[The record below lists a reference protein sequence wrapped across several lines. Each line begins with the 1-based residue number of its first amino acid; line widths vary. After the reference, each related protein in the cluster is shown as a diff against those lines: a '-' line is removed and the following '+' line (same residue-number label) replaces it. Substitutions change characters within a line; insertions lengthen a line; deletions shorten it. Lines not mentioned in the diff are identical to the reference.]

1 MVFEGTKMKVLSVK
15 LENCYGL
22 KKLEI
27 DFSFEKSN
35 ANLIYAANGAMKT
48 SFAKTFYALSK
59 EKKPEEKMYNKI
71 PSYEIKVDGVDIN
84 SEDIL
89 VIKPFDKEFESEN
102 ISTLLVNSAK
112 KSIYDKILKEILEAK
127 KKLINE
133 LNKQSKI
140 KKDDIEAQLTKDL
153 ETKDIFSA
161 IEMLQ
166 KLNLGN
172 LAYSKIQYQAIFDPK
187 VIELLGNQEVINN
200 IKEYTQKYNELI
212 EQSLL
217 FKKGIFNPTKASS
230 VSSALKK
237 EMFFEANHKVLLDGK
252 AEAIENH
259 LLLEQSFETEK
270 EKILGNGSL
279 QEISKKIISGVAP
292 VKVFQELL
300 ESYPEISTDLADIDN
315 LKKII
320 WCSYYDANKVL
331 FDELLSLFQ
340 TNKTQIIQIESEANV
355 EATKWYDAHK
365 IFKDRFHVPFS
376 MEIEN
381 HTSAILG
388 TTKPEAVFTFEGE
401 NGEKLIFNRGKLD
414 SLDFLSVGERRALY
428 LLYVIFDFLERQSRG
443 KPSLVVIDDIADSFD
458 YKNKYAIIEYL
469 KELSEHNLIRLIILT
484 HNFDFYRTFQSRI
497 LVDAQWENS
506 YVAQKNIDGVKLLK
520 GGSKDVAS
528 PFELW
533 KKNYHKNAAM
543 LVSMIPFVRNLVE
556 YKEGNACNDYA
567 ELTSLLHI
575 KSDTSNFMLSDLEI
589 LIKKTVKGEKL
600 DTAIIPN
607 CKVIEHIYKTAEEI
621 CNLKSENEIC
631 LENKITLSIAIRLKA
646 EEFMLSEVKDKP
658 AMTKNQT
665 FALFDRFVREG
676 DHNDEEFKNRKKVLG
691 QVILMTPE
699 SIHLNS
705 FMYEP
710 LMDMSSLHLTKLL
723 TEVKNLFP

>member
-1 MVFEGTKMKVLSVK
+1 MNVLSVN
-15 LENCYGL
+15 LENCYGI
-22 KKLEI
+22 KKLENT
-27 DFSFEKSN
+27 FKFEKSN
-35 ANLIYAANGAMKT
+35 ANLIYAPNGAMKT

-59 EKKPEEKMYNKI
+59 GLKPEEKMFNKT
-71 PSYEIKVDGVDIN
+71 PVCEIKIDGVDIHKD
-84 SEDIL
+84 DIL

-102 ISTLLVNSAK
+102 ITTLLVNPTK
-112 KSIYDKILKEILEAK
+112 KTVYDKILKEILEAK

-140 KKDDIEAQLTKDL
+140 KRDDVESQLTKDL
-153 ETKDIFSA
+153 GSEDIFSA
-161 IEMLQ
+161 IETLQ
-166 KLNLGN
+166 KLNIGN
-172 LAYSKIQYQAIFDPK
+172 HAYSTIQYQAIFDPK

-230 VSSALKK
+230 VSSTLKK

-252 AEAIENH
+252 TEAIENH
-259 LLLEQSFETEK
+259 DVLDQSFETEK

-292 VKVFQELL
+292 VKAFQELL
-300 ESYPEISTDLADIDN
+300 EDFPEISAELSDIDN
-315 LKKII
+315 FKKIV
-320 WCSYYDANKVL
+320 WCSYYDNNKLL

-340 TNKTQIIQIESEANV
+340 TNKTQIQQIESEANL
-355 EATKWYDAHK
+355 EATLWHDAHK
-365 IFKDRFHVPFS
+365 VFKDRFHVPFS
-376 MEIEN
+376 MDIEN

-388 TTKPEAVFTFEGE
+388 TTKPEVVFTFEGE
-401 NGEKLIFNRGKLD
+401 NGEKLKFNRGKLD

-443 KPSLVVIDDIADSFD
+443 KPSLIVIDDIADSFD

-469 KELSEHNLIRLIILT
+469 KELSQHSQIRLIVQT

-506 YVAQKNIDGVKLLK
+506 YVAQKNVDEVKLLK

-533 KKNYHKNAAM
+533 KNNYHQNAAM

-556 YKEGNACNDYA
+556 YKDGSACDDYLK
-567 ELTSLLHI
+567 LTSLLHI
-575 KSDTSNFMLSDLEI
+575 KSDTNNYMLADLEG
-589 LIKKTVKGEKL
+589 LISNTVKGKKL
-600 DTAIIPN
+600 DQQFDPN
-607 CKVIEHIYKTAEEI
+607 GKVIDHIYNTANHL
-621 CNLKSENEIC
+621 CGLPNENEIC

-646 EEFMLSEVKDKP
+646 EAFMLSIVKDNS
-658 AMTKNQT
+658 AITKNQT
-665 FALFDRFVREG
+665 FELFDRIEKEG
-676 DHNDEEFKNRKKVLG
+676 DPNDEDFKKIKKVLG

-710 LMDMSSLHLTKLL
+710 LMDMSSSHLIKLYKKVESL
-723 TEVKNLFP
+723 N